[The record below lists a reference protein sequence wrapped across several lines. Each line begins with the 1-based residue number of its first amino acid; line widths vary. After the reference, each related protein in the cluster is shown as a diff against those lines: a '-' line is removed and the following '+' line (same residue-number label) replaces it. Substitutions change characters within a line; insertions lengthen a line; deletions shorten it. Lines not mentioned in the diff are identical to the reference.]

1 LTKPLGTLRTGW
13 IRFQP
18 LRSRLSQASRA
29 VEKRLREEL
38 AKLLVEGNEEKRRKV
53 DLQRGE
59 SCEFLALEFR
69 RVGSR
74 RGRGMP
80 L

>member
-1 LTKPLGTLRTGW
+1 M
-13 IRFQP
+13 
-18 LRSRLSQASRA
+18 
-29 VEKRLREEL
+29 
-38 AKLLVEGNEEKRRKV
+38 AKLLVEGNEEKSRKE

-59 SCEFLALEFR
+59 SCGFLGLEFR